1 MGAHTNGIQTSNK
14 RQEYHELLQ
23 VELLRTR
30 VGASKGDK
38 LCDDVLRKKMGE
50 TGLMKTV
57 AHVDDQ
63 KRNMR
68 GYCYG
73 RFITAPNTTG
83 KLKDRKIGGPKDLS
97 FGEERSGLVLGIILE
112 KKAECYSSNKIYNNN
127 NNNNNNNNKGST
139 ENSHIRHCAHTS
151 EIAKVKLQNK
161 NRRM

>member
-1 MGAHTNGIQTSNK
+1 
-14 RQEYHELLQ
+14 

-30 VGASKGDK
+30 VGASRGDN

-73 RFITAPNTTG
+73 RFVMAPNITG
-83 KLKDRKIGGPKDLS
+83 KLKDRKIGVPKALN
-97 FGEERSGLVLGIILE
+97 FGDVRSGLVLGIIL
-112 KKAECYSSNKIYNNN
+112 
-127 NNNNNNNNKGST
+127 
-139 ENSHIRHCAHTS
+139 
-151 EIAKVKLQNK
+151 
-161 NRRM
+161 